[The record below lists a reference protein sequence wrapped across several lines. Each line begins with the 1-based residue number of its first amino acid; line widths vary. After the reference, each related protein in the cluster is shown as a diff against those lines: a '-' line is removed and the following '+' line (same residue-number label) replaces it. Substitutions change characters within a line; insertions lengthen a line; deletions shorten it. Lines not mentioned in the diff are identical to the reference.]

1 MDSGRYTI
9 NVKHYYPDPTQQRRS
24 QVFDKLLSDARRQY
38 GKDAEVN
45 YSHEEGPTASH
56 KNATGIYALMGALD
70 FGTHHSFQSKDKFW
84 GGDPVKTI
92 KGALQATRPRYP
104 TSGGTPARRGSSV
117 CSTGNGAEG
126 MRTPA
131 RTPRNATR
139 DGWELPSCDELDVFG
154 AHTPP
159 TGRKRRRLDPVDP
172 IAFNVKENLETA
184 TSSILN
190 LGLPS
195 VTDLQQDVG
204 ERRKER
210 SEHNEVVEKKK
221 KELETC
227 QDKRASLARIHEE
240 CEKACTELEIKL
252 NDDERRVSK
261 WLSEFPLDL
270 NFAIDTERYKTPGED
285 RWKPERINLMEAQNR
300 KRKAN
305 ESLDSANQ
313 DFSYLERVVGVV
325 LEEGRV
331 IEEGVKMAYMH
342 KEFVAMKERHLEDQR
357 AFLLRFEGDD
367 WEKKLDARGG
377 KM

>member
-1 MDSGRYTI
+1 MAPRMRTRNGLERLPSGSLKTTESAEKDQRAHECLRQI
-9 NVKHYYPDPTQQRRS
+9 EEQYPSQQRRS
-24 QVFDKLLSDARRQY
+24 QVVDKPRSEARRRY
-38 GKDAEVN
+38 EKDAKVN
-45 YSHEEGPTASH
+45 YTHEEGPTASH

-70 FGTHHSFQSKDKFW
+70 LSTHHSFQSKDKFW
-84 GGDPVKTI
+84 SGDPVTTI
-92 KGALQATRPRYP
+92 KGALQATRPRHP
-104 TSGGTPARRGSSV
+104 TSGRTPAKRGSSV

-126 MRTPA
+126 MRTPS

-139 DGWELPSCDELDVFG
+139 DGWELPSCDELGVFG

-159 TGRKRRRLDPVDP
+159 TRRKRRRLDPVDH
-172 IAFNVKENLETA
+172 IAFNVKEKLETA

-195 VTDLQQDVG
+195 VTDLQQEVD

-227 QDKRASLARIHEE
+227 QDKRASLANVHEE

-261 WLSEFPLDL
+261 WLSEFPLHL

-305 ESLDSANQ
+305 ESLDPANQ
-313 DFSYLERVVGVV
+313 DFSYLER
-325 LEEGRV
+325 EG
-331 IEEGVKMAYMH
+331 
-342 KEFVAMKERHLEDQR
+342 
-357 AFLLRFEGDD
+357 
-367 WEKKLDARGG
+367 
-377 KM
+377 